1 MMQIKIYNICAH
13 GHLEASLHLEV
24 LAAALDGAV
33 YDPNISNALIAA
45 AAHAGAKYKIFASGT
60 VQVLGEPSEAAA
72 KEDLLSIERRLRSIP
87 GSGVSRLTPRIV
99 IRVSISGSQS
109 PGASAVASQPRR
121 SC

>member
-1 MMQIKIYNICAH
+1 MRIKIYNICAH
-13 GHLEASLHLEV
+13 GRLEASLNLEV

-33 YDPNISNALIAA
+33 YDPNISNALSVA

-72 KEDLLSIERRLRSIP
+72 KEDLLSIERRLRGIP

-99 IRVSISGSQS
+99 IRVSRAVSRS
-109 PGASAVASQPRR
+109 PCASDPASRPR
-121 SC
+121 STS